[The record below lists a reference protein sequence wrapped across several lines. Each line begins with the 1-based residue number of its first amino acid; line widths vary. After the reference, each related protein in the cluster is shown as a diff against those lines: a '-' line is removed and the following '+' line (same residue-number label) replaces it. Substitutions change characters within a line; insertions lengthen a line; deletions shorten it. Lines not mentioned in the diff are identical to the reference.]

1 MGTLSAEC
9 KLWETL
15 YNQQPGFFDLKKMS
29 GKKKKNKGMGTIRKW
44 HSWELEIIWLNVWYQ
59 VISVA
64 P

>member
-29 GKKKKNKGMGTIRKW
+29 GKKKKTKEWEPLENDI
-44 HSWELEIIWLNVWYQ
+44 HESWK
-59 VISVA
+59 SSD
-64 P
+64 